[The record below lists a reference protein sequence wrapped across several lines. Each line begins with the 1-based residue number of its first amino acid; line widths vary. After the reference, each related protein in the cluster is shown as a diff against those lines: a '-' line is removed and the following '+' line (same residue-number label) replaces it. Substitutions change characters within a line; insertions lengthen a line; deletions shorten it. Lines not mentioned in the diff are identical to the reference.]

1 MVDISHIDSLSVV
14 REKHSASYL
23 PLNEQIYAV
32 DSLYNVGNVVGEVGC
47 SYQVVSVS
55 DEAEVIYQHLVI
67 DRKVL
72 DDGQTN
78 YIDT

>member
-1 MVDISHIDSLSVV
+1 M
-14 REKHSASYL
+14 

-32 DSLYNVGNVVGEVGC
+32 DGLYNVGDVVGEVGC

-72 DDGQTN
+72 DDGQTD